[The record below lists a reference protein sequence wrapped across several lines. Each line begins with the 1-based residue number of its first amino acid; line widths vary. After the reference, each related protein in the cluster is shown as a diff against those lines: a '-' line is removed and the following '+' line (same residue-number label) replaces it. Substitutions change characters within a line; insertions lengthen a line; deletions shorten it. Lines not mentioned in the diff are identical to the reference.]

1 MAFGKK
7 GNRAWAL
14 KIKIIA
20 PKFVLQ
26 FKKHTLLSHPHR
38 SHQSTNFCQPQIPDD
53 MLKKDYSKTKKVCKV
68 TFSLS
73 TTAVQDGGEVRVLGD
88 FNGWA
93 WDNGLVMKAGKTEYT
108 ASIELALGA
117 NYEFR
122 YAINNER
129 WENDWAADAYVPS
142 PFDGINNS
150 LVSVSAVVDGELT
163 GKAEGG
169 KKVKATGAPKVEE
182 KPAAAA
188 KADAPKAEKPKAPAK
203 AKAPAKTTTTT
214 TAKAKTATKAP
225 AKSKAKEETKK

>member
-1 MAFGKK
+1 M
-7 GNRAWAL
+7 

-20 PKFVLQ
+20 PKFALQ
-26 FKKHTLLSHPHR
+26 FQLLHHPHR
-38 SHQSTNFCQPQIPDD
+38 SQKGHRFFQPQIPDD

-68 TFSLS
+68 TFSLP
-73 TTAVQDGGEVRVLGD
+73 TTAVQDGAEVRVLGD
-88 FNGWA
+88 FNSWT
-93 WDNGLVMKAGKTEYT
+93 WQSGLVMKAGKTEYT

-163 GKAEGG
+163 GKADGG
-169 KKVKATGAPKVEE
+169 KKVKATGAPKAE

-188 KADAPKAEKPKAPAK
+188 KEEATKAPAK
-203 AKAPAKTTTTT
+203 AKAPAKTTTP
-214 TAKAKTATKAP
+214 AAKTTKAP
-225 AKSKAKEETKK
+225 AKSKAKETPKK

>member
-1 MAFGKK
+1 
-7 GNRAWAL
+7 
-14 KIKIIA
+14 
-20 PKFVLQ
+20 
-26 FKKHTLLSHPHR
+26 
-38 SHQSTNFCQPQIPDD
+38 

-68 TFSLS
+68 TFSLPAI
-73 TTAVQDGGEVRVLGD
+73 AVQDGAEVRVLGD
-88 FNGWA
+88 FNSWT
-93 WDNGLVMKAGKTEYT
+93 WQSGLVMKAGKTEYT

-163 GKAEGG
+163 GKADGG
-169 KKVKATGAPKVEE
+169 KKVKATGAPKAE

-188 KADAPKAEKPKAPAK
+188 KEEAPKAPAK
-203 AKAPAKTTTTT
+203 AKSPAKTTTP
-214 TAKAKTATKAP
+214 AAKTTKAP
-225 AKSKAKEETKK
+225 AKSKAKETPKK